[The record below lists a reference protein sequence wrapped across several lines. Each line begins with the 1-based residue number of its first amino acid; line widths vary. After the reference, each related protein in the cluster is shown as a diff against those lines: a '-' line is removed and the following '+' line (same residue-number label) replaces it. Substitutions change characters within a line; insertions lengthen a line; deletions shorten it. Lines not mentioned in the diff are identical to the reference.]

1 MRIGIDGNEANISQK
16 VGVGLFAYQLLLQ
29 LYQQKTDNQYY
40 IFLKST
46 PGKDLPPE
54 KANWHYLVFGP
65 QKLWTRFALP
75 LKLYF
80 GSPKLDLFFSPS
92 HYTPLFCPVPKLA
105 AIMDL
110 GYLDTPEQFTKKD
123 YYQLTNWTK
132 ESIQTCKHLITI
144 SEFTKQEIVKRFNYN
159 PNNITVIYP
168 SVTPPSKIDKT
179 LIGKWKLS
187 SSPYFLYLG
196 TLKPSK
202 NILFLIETFSK
213 YQGPEKL
220 VIAGKKGWLYGSI
233 FQLVKTLHLES
244 KVIFTD
250 YITEAEKW
258 SLLKQAKCL
267 CIPSL
272 YEGFGIPALESL
284 LIGTPVAASNCGS
297 LPEIVGK
304 YGYLLGP
311 QDTQAW
317 LLALKKPQSVSSSD
331 IGKLNLKFGWPDNL
345 VRLKTAFLKVI

>member
-29 LYQQKTDNQYY
+29 LYHQKTDNQYF

-46 PGKDLPPE
+46 PSKDLPPE

-75 LKLYF
+75 FKLYF

-123 YYQLTNWTK
+123 YYQLTQWTK
-132 ESIQTCKHLITI
+132 ESIKTCAHLIAI
-144 SEFTKQEIVKRFNYN
+144 SEFTKQEIITRFHYN
-159 PNNITVIYP
+159 PNKITVVYP
-168 SVTPPSKIDKT
+168 SVTPPNKINKNLISKWNLQNT
-179 LIGKWKLS
+179 
-187 SSPYFLYLG
+187 PYFLYLG

-202 NILFLIETFSK
+202 NIPFLINTFSQ
-213 YQGPEKL
+213 YNGLEKL
-220 VIAGKKGWLYGSI
+220 VIAGKKGWLYNSI
-233 FQLVKTLHLES
+233 FELVKSLKLEN
-244 KVIFTD
+244 KIVFTD
-250 YITEAEKW
+250 YITEPEKW
-258 SLLKQAKCL
+258 ALLKQAKAL

-272 YEGFGIPALESL
+272 YEGFGIPALEAL
-284 LIGTPVAASNCGS
+284 LIGTPVIASFCGS
-297 LPEIVGK
+297 LPEIVGSC
-304 YGYLLGP
+304 GHLLDSN
-311 QDTQAW
+311 DTQSW
-317 LLALKKPQSVSSSD
+317 LLALKQPQRVLASD

-345 VRLKTAFLKVI
+345 IRLKTAFLKVI